1 MKKLLA
7 MALALLMLAVMLP
20 TTALAAG
27 KPVKVGETE
36 YDTLEAAIAAAEPV
50 NGVITY
56 TILGKVTV
64 TSTDSWIQ
72 VVKAGLSNVKE
83 VKFVAGQGVTDAE
96 IVINNA
102 ESILADQ
109 KYDIDVSFENLTLSH
124 PNGVWV
130 GDLGHATKFFTCCL
144 RNTGAAENTVTYTNC
159 TFPNGVCNNQYGK
172 TIFNNCTFSNTA
184 GYSLWNYGGIT
195 DVNNSSFTG
204 TRGIKAYNE
213 GTLPT
218 PPTITIK
225 DTSFTDLTEKA
236 AAVVSKATNVIFM
249 GVSAT
254 NCPKGLLQ
262 KDIEG
267 SNDEE
272 KVTITANGTGISGE
286 FKITANKSPEAAKTE
301 FSITGGTFTG
311 NTDSVKD
318 YLPEGKTINSN
329 GKVVD
334 NTIVIITPVSSPV
347 FLSGAN
353 QTVAPGSAATFR
365 IDKEFSELQSVAV
378 DGVTLDKSNYKAWS
392 GSTYVELTAAHMK
405 TLAAGTHTLSVYFTG
420 DTATTT
426 FTISKDAAK
435 NPTTGANDFVG
446 IAAALAVVSLLGMA
460 AVTRKK

>member
-1 MKKLLA
+1 MKRFLSILLA
-7 MALALLMLAVMLP
+7 VLMLAVMLP
-20 TTALAAG
+20 TTALAAD
-27 KPVKVGETE
+27 PNLVKVGKVE
-36 YDTLEAAIAAAEPV
+36 YATLEAAIAAATPDE

-72 VVKAGLSNVKE
+72 VVRAGLSNVKE

-96 IVINNA
+96 IVINN
-102 ESILADQ
+102 SVSVLADQ
-109 KYDIDVSFENLTLSH
+109 EYDIDVSFENLTLSH
-124 PNGVWV
+124 PKGEWV
-130 GDLGHATKFFTCCL
+130 QDLGHATKFFTCCL

-159 TFPNGVCNNQYGK
+159 TFPNGVCNNQFGK

-195 DVNNSSFTG
+195 DVNNSSFIG

-213 GTLPT
+213 GTLSI

-225 DTSFTDLTEKA
+225 DTSFTGLTQKA

-249 GVSAT
+249 GVSAM
-254 NCPKGLLQ
+254 NCPNGLLQ

-318 YLPEGKTINSN
+318 YLPEGKTINNNGQIVDKGTTPPTDGSPIIIYPPTDDTSN
-329 GKVVD
+329 
-334 NTIVIITPVSSPV
+334 
-347 FLSGAN
+347 
-353 QTVAPGSAATFR
+353 
-365 IDKEFSELQSVAV
+365 
-378 DGVTLDKSNYKAWS
+378 
-392 GSTYVELTAAHMK
+392 
-405 TLAAGTHTLSVYFTG
+405 
-420 DTATTT
+420 TTT
-426 FTISKDAAK
+426 G
-435 NPTTGANDFVG
+435 NPTTGANDMVG
-446 IAAALAVVSLLGMA
+446 VAAATAVMALLGS
-460 AVTRKK
+460 AVILRKK

>member
-1 MKKLLA
+1 MKRFLSILLA
-7 MALALLMLAVMLP
+7 ILMLAVMLP
-20 TTALAAG
+20 VTAMAAG
-27 KPVKVGETE
+27 NTVKVGGTE
-36 YDTLEAAIAAAEPV
+36 YGTLEAAIAAAEPV

-56 TILGKVTV
+56 EIYGQVTV
-64 TSTDSWIQ
+64 TATNWVQ
-72 VVKAGLSNVKE
+72 VAKAGLTGLTKVE
-83 VKFVAGQGVTDAE
+83 FVGKTPDAE
-96 IVINNA
+96 ILISKPV
-102 ESILADQ
+102 SVLADQ
-109 KYDIDVSFENLTLSH
+109 EYDIDVSFEKLTLSH
-124 PNGVWV
+124 PNGEWV
-130 GDLGHATKFFTCCL
+130 QDLGHATKFFTCCL
-144 RNTGAAENTVTYTNC
+144 RNKGAAENTVTYTNC

-213 GTLPT
+213 GTLPI

-225 DTSFTDLTEKA
+225 DTSFTGLTEKA

-286 FKITANKSPEAAKTE
+286 FKITADKSPEAAKTE

-311 NTDSVKD
+311 DIDSVKD
-318 YLPEGKTINSN
+318 YLPEGKTINNN
-329 GKVVD
+329 GQIVD
-334 NTIVIITPVSSPV
+334 KGTTPPTDGSPIIIYPPTDDTP
-347 FLSGAN
+347 N
-353 QTVAPGSAATFR
+353 
-365 IDKEFSELQSVAV
+365 
-378 DGVTLDKSNYKAWS
+378 
-392 GSTYVELTAAHMK
+392 
-405 TLAAGTHTLSVYFTG
+405 
-420 DTATTT
+420 TTT
-426 FTISKDAAK
+426 K

-446 IAAALAVVSLLGMA
+446 IAAAAAVVALLGS
-460 AVTRKK
+460 AVILRKK